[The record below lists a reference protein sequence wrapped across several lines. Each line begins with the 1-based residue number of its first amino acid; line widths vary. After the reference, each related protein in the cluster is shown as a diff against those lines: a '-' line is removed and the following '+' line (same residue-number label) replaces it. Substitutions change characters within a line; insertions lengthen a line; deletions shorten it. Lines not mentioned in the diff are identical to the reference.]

1 MNKFK
6 VNDVVK
12 CEWGYFSRI
21 DIGETYKVRAV
32 SSTGG
37 SILITTASGDLWYDI
52 KYFKLV
58 SREFDMVNNPW
69 FIRVNNEEEFG
80 VVADFLEA
88 KGFRFY
94 EKKYT
99 KNTQAIGNTDLGGN
113 IERDSKVVRLMTS
126 EIEKVIHHGG
136 EEIKINFKKTI
147 SIDSVDYPEVKSAQQ
162 VEIEQIET
170 EMRNLADRLN
180 KLKGD

>member
-58 SREFDMVNNPW
+58 SSEFDMVNNPW
-69 FIRVNNEEEFG
+69 FIRVSNQKEYELAKEF
-80 VVADFLEA
+80 VKS
-88 KGFRFY
+88 KGFKFSFG
-94 EKKYT
+94 EDYT
-99 KNTQAIGNTDLGGN
+99 DSSKTITNRDDLNKVLCKGLEYV
-113 IERDSKVVRLMTS
+113 IRSERVFFDKDRY
-126 EIEKVIHHGG
+126 
-136 EEIKINFKKTI
+136 EIKLNFKTT
-147 SIDSVDYPEVKSAQQ
+147 IDSIEYPEVKSAEEL
-162 VEIEQIET
+162 EIEQIET
-170 EMRNLADRLN
+170 EMRKLADRLN
-180 KLKGD
+180 KIKGN